1 MTQLKLQPT
10 LQDDLVTI
18 RPLTKE
24 DFEPL
29 FEAAKDPE
37 IWEQHT
43 DDRYKKEVFAKFF
56 DDSLKSGGALIV
68 TDKASD
74 EVIGTS
80 RYNPLPGTDTATE
93 IGWTFLARKYWGGTY
108 NKAVKTLLI
117 DHAFKFY
124 EDVLFYV
131 DKENIRS
138 QKAMKKIG
146 GVRLSEDAN
155 YHKIRRDNQDF
166 TFCINKKDWKSNK

>member
-80 RYNPLPGTDTATE
+80 RYLS
-93 IGWTFLARKYWGGTY
+93 
-108 NKAVKTLLI
+108 LI
-117 DHAFKFY
+117 H
-124 EDVLFYV
+124 
-131 DKENIRS
+131 I
-138 QKAMKKIG
+138 
-146 GVRLSEDAN
+146 
-155 YHKIRRDNQDF
+155 
-166 TFCINKKDWKSNK
+166 